1 MNVVDP
7 SGWIEYLSGGPNADF
22 FADAIQESD
31 TLLVPTLSLFEVFKH
46 VLRHAGREEALRVA
60 AAMRRGTHIDLDSS
74 LALEA
79 AELSAGEGLALADSV
94 IPATARS
101 RAAVLW
107 TQDRDFEGVENIRF
121 RPKG

>member
-31 TLLVPTLSLFEVFKH
+31 TLLVPTLSLFEVFRH

-60 AAMRRGTHIDLDSS
+60 AAMRRGTLIDLDSS

-79 AELSAGEGLALADSV
+79 AELSVGEGLALADGV
-94 IPATARS
+94 ILATARS

-107 TQDRDFEGVENIRF
+107 TQDRDFEGVESIRF